1 MSASG
6 EELDFFYLNSVNS
19 QLSLF
24 PSYKIEEE
32 TQGPSADLL
41 TSDGPLLF
49 YKINPFLPLPLG
61 FRTIILKTRTHVQWY
76 TLSFIIL
83 IAATSSN
90 ANCRHF
96 FCVQSRN
103 IEWSYVDCGEI
114 DTVGSGTDVTIS
126 ISPIVASLR
135 LELKWRL
142 FWWNFPQLK
151 INSVSENR
159 RFTHIKF
166 FFQLC
171 ILDNMKIY
179 LNF

>member
-61 FRTIILKTRTHVQWY
+61 FWTIILKTRTHVQWY

-114 DTVGSGTDVTIS
+114 GTVGSGTDVTIS
-126 ISPIVASLR
+126 ISPHCCFTQTWTEMVSFLVEFSTIKNQFSLR
-135 LELKWRL
+135 K
-142 FWWNFPQLK
+142 
-151 INSVSENR
+151 S
-159 RFTHIKF
+159 
-166 FFQLC
+166 
-171 ILDNMKIY
+171 KIY
-179 LNF
+179 PH